1 MVNEI
6 NAKVWTVMIA
16 FEAVKTWRVLHRS
29 RIVSFP
35 FQKRMMPPAIID
47 ETRLWRLRAIR
58 MFLMTSLRFF
68 KYFFRTTNASIDTV
82 AQRMGNATSKPTVDL
97 SSGLVTLSV
106 DKDLVKLE
114 YWI

>member
-58 MFLMTSLRFF
+58 MFLITSLRFLR
-68 KYFFRTTNASIDTV
+68 YFFRTTNANIDTV
-82 AQRMGNATSKPTVDL
+82 AQIMGKATSKPTVD
-97 SSGLVTLSV
+97 STLELDSFSI
-106 DKDLVKLE
+106 DMDEVKLA
-114 YWI
+114 YWS